1 MGKRELRMNRLVDII
16 HSCGYMPIRD
26 IAQMLK
32 VSEMT
37 VRRDLAAVEKSG
49 LLKNVNGVVVCGAG
63 QQVNREYVFESE
75 TKVQNEAKALIGHFA
90 AGLIS
95 PGDCVIFDTGTT
107 TEQIARCI
115 SPSLEFEALCFTR
128 NILQHLCGLPHA
140 TLAMAGGFYHPG
152 TQMFTSDEGVAF
164 IHNIRANKVF
174 ISAAGVHEGLGI
186 SCANSYEVATK
197 RAILKSA
204 RQHILVADS
213 SKFGVVRSAYF
224 CDLADIDAVVTD
236 NGLAPEWV
244 SLLGQLGVTLYLV

>member
-49 LLKNVNGVVVCGAG
+49 LIKNVNGVVVSGTG
-63 QQVNREYVFESE
+63 QQVNREYIFESE

-107 TEQIARCI
+107 TEQIARASRPRWSSRPCVSRAIFWGICAACRMPPLPWQAASITRAHRCSPAMKASLSSTI
-115 SPSLEFEALCFTR
+115 SGQTR
-128 NILQHLCGLPHA
+128 CSSQ
-140 TLAMAGGFYHPG
+140 
-152 TQMFTSDEGVAF
+152 
-164 IHNIRANKVF
+164 R
-174 ISAAGVHEGLGI
+174 AGVHEELGI

-224 CDLADIDAVVTD
+224 CDLARH
-236 NGLAPEWV
+236 
-244 SLLGQLGVTLYLV
+244 

>member
-1 MGKRELRMNRLVDII
+1 M
-16 HSCGYMPIRD
+16 
-26 IAQMLK
+26 
-32 VSEMT
+32 
-37 VRRDLAAVEKSG
+37 
-49 LLKNVNGVVVCGAG
+49 
-63 QQVNREYVFESE
+63 
-75 TKVQNEAKALIGHFA
+75 QNEAKALIGHFA

-128 NILQHLCGLPHA
+128 NILGHLCGLPHA

-174 ISAAGVHEGLGI
+174 ISAAGVHEELGI

-224 CDLADIDAVVTD
+224 CDLADIDTVVTD

-244 SLLGQLGVTLYLV
+244 SLLKQLGVTLYLV

>member
-49 LLKNVNGVVVCGAG
+49 LIKNVNGVVVSGTG
-63 QQVNREYVFESE
+63 QQVNREYIFESE

-107 TEQIARCI
+107 TEQIARGI

-128 NILQHLCGLPHA
+128 NILGHLCGLPHA

-152 TQMFTSDEGVAF
+152 TQMFTSDEGVSF
-164 IHNIRANKVF
+164 IHNILANKVF
-174 ISAAGVHEGLGI
+174 ISAAGVHEELGI

-224 CDLADIDAVVTD
+224 CDLADIDTVVTD

-244 SLLGQLGVTLYLV
+244 SLLKQLGVTLYLV